1 MVIFELTDPSAGSF
15 VGGDENVTVT
25 TDAEG
30 SATVELQA
38 EEEGTTNTTA
48 GSAGT
53 AWKHR

>member
-30 SATVELQA
+30 SATVEPQA

-48 GSAGT
+48 GSADT